1 MFEVIQPLLSIVT
14 TTLCSYLVWWLQTTK
29 KKKDYTTDA
38 LKLLMKRELKEEYER
53 LMKEGRV
60 SVAELSHVT
69 ELYNTY
75 HNLGGNGEGTI
86 MYEKIKSLDI
96 KEE

>member
-1 MFEVIQPLLSIVT
+1 MLELIQSLLSIVT
-14 TTLCSYLVWWLQTTK
+14 TTLCTYAVWWLQNSR

-53 LMKEGRV
+53 LVKEDKV

-69 ELYNTY
+69 ELYTTY

-86 MYEKIKSLDI
+86 MYEKIKSLEL